1 MRFAL
6 DTDGNRVC
14 VDDANKRN
22 KYTCPCCG
30 EELTV
35 RQGRLIG
42 WCFAHKSGSLFFF
55 LPFLAPPLA
64 LVCPNSTDY
73 LRLHPCSGCLM
84 RHRKRI
90 IKIPLCQPFPQGGNP
105 FSSAH
110 VSFSAFLPCVF
121 LVPLLSVCKRTF

>member
-55 LPFLAPPLA
+55 LPFLAPPSGVGLPSPQTTLPA
-64 LVCPNSTDY
+64 TLFELLNAAQKKDY
-73 LRLHPCSGCLM
+73 
-84 RHRKRI
+84 
-90 IKIPLCQPFPQGGNP
+90 
-105 FSSAH
+105 
-110 VSFSAFLPCVF
+110 
-121 LVPLLSVCKRTF
+121 